1 MTSPTA
7 EGFGQAPTPGG
18 LLVAPAI
25 GIGGLASAADPFEA
39 GMARYHLKN
48 RPLVVFAPSGSD
60 ARLGTQQG
68 IITRH
73 RSGLR
78 ERDMVVITVA
88 GDHVSSQLGPEPG
101 ARAAALRAH
110 FGVRPGEFRTMLIGK
125 DGELKISSRSP
136 LDADHLFRTIDA
148 MPMRRNEMGQ
158 RAGR

>member
-7 EGFGQAPTPGG
+7 ESFGQAPTLGG
-18 LLVAPAI
+18 LVVASAI
-25 GIGGLASAADPFEA
+25 GIGGLAGTADPVEA
-39 GMARYHLKN
+39 GMARYHWKN

-110 FGVRPGEFRTMLIGK
+110 FGVGPSEFRTMLIGK
-125 DGELKISSRSP
+125 DGEVKISSRSP
-136 LDADHLFRTIDA
+136 LSADHLFGTIDA
-148 MPMRRNEMGQ
+148 MPMRRNEKGQ

>member
-110 FGVRPGEFRTMLIGK
+110 FGVGPSEFRTMLIGK
-125 DGELKISSRSP
+125 DGEVKISSRSP
-136 LDADHLFRTIDA
+136 LSADHLFGTIDA
-148 MPMRRNEMGQ
+148 MPMRRIEMGQ